1 MNLYFLRHGIAVD
14 LGDPRVQNDS
24 ERFLTAKGIKR
35 MRRAAKGLRALAISF
50 DAILSSP
57 AVRARQTA
65 DLVAG
70 ELALEA
76 KVQEISG
83 LAPEST
89 VDQLIFSLTRYQDLE
104 HILLVGHEPLLTK
117 SIAFLL
123 TGEKKSP
130 LTLDLKKA
138 GICHLTID
146 HVPPSEPGTLHFC
159 LTPKLLR
166 QLGKRG

>member
-1 MNLYFLRHGIAVD
+1 M
-14 LGDPRVQNDS
+14 
-24 ERFLTAKGIKR
+24 
-35 MRRAAKGLRALAISF
+35 
-50 DAILSSP
+50 
-57 AVRARQTA
+57 
-65 DLVAG
+65 
-70 ELALEA
+70 ALES

-89 VDQLIFSLTRYQDLE
+89 VDQLIFALTRFQDQEQL
-104 HILLVGHEPLLTK
+104 LLVGHEPLLTK

-123 TGEKKSP
+123 TGEKKSS

-146 HVPPSEPGTLHFC
+146 RVPPSEPGTLHFC